1 MPGPRQP
8 LELLEAKGR
17 KHLTRAERAGRAAGE
32 VRGPGDIKRLIPPAW
47 LTEGQRAEFN
57 RVARIVVEL
66 MPSMV
71 ARTDGDTIATYCM
84 ARQEWLT
91 ATARVNQ
98 AMTAGDLEGANGWGL
113 VQDRFFKQARACA
126 NDLGLTISSR
136 CRLVAPKAPDSP
148 ADNPLVR
155 MLEQQRARRE
165 A

>member
-8 LELLEAKGR
+8 LEVLEARGR
-17 KHLTRAERAGRAAGE
+17 KHLSKSERAAREAGE
-32 VRGPGDIKRLIPPAW
+32 VRGGGEIKRLTPPSW
-47 LTEGQRAEFN
+47 LPEGQRAEFN
-57 RVARIVVEL
+57 RVARIVVQL
-66 MPSMV
+66 MPSLV

-91 ATARVNQ
+91 ATSRVNQ
-98 AMTAGDLEGANGWGL
+98 AMRAGDLEGAQGWGL

-136 CRLVAPKAPDSP
+136 CRLVAPAPP
-148 ADNPLVR
+148 PRPEDNPLMR
-155 MLEQQRARRE
+155 MLEQQRSRRE